1 MNDQYSIAKERGM
14 IGSNGKVDLSTI
26 NHRTDILPVE
36 TETVDVQPDIPQTG
50 NLSVD
55 TIDFSRISRS
65 SAGAAGM
72 QFISSDRIL
81 KQYWGDNGNLTY
93 NVREDGTVEI
103 REGGEIIGFTDEQ
116 GIRNAIG
123 SSKATADT
131 SNVSTTNKVGEG
143 PSDIAQREQARA
155 QSQVNN
161 TAPNTATA
169 DTKNVSTT
177 NNVGE
182 GPSDIAQ
189 REQARAQSQ
198 AGNVAQKSAM
208 AGDPRFDA
216 PQPEQ
221 KSAMA
226 GDPRFNAASTQQS
239 VASTGATATA
249 TVASNGNLSD
259 QGYPSSKDGM
269 MNPDTA
275 RGSVYAKQ
283 QDVVNKQI
291 IADYKENQNQMAT
304 DALKNRSTMIADS
317 QDPKLV
323 QEKEMIDKILASNG
337 TPNAVS
343 AGVVSHNTIKAS
355 NTPSTPQPS
364 QTIQASTPTQTVS
377 TPIQTSSTSPAS
389 QPTGEIPSESI
400 EITPENIE
408 ELSRISIDNFYN
420 GDRIL

>member
-131 SNVSTTNKVGEG
+131 SNVSTTNK
-143 PSDIAQREQARA
+143 
-155 QSQVNN
+155 
-161 TAPNTATA
+161 
-169 DTKNVSTT
+169 
-177 NNVGE
+177 VGE